1 MINLHQKFNHY
12 LNTDKKIDIQDVNE
26 KIISYGW
33 TDDGKDI
40 VGYYVLTENYELLYN
55 LKDEFVCKHLRKGG
69 RVVYGTG
76 LENQRGCK
84 PSVGSNPTPSVFSEL
99 EKTAPDYG
107 VGK

>member
-12 LNTDKKIDIQDVNE
+12 LNTDKKLDTQDVNE

-55 LKDEFVCKHLRKGG
+55 LKAHSPR
-69 RVVYGTG
+69 
-76 LENQRGCK
+76 
-84 PSVGSNPTPSVFSEL
+84 PVFAESAFQQGHS
-99 EKTAPDYG
+99 K
-107 VGK
+107 VSR

>member
-1 MINLHQKFNHY
+1 MTINLILY
-12 LNTDKKIDIQDVNE
+12 
-26 KIISYGW
+26 
-33 TDDGKDI
+33 I

-84 PSVGSNPTPSVFSEL
+84 SSVGSNPTPSVFSEL